1 MKDDGSRSKSAT
13 WIWWESCEVGVVG
26 GAGED
31 RHRAGSVDQRHPRHP
46 GHSAGLVPGRL
57 HRGPQP
63 RRVIYQWSGD
73 GSLAGLLAFGVWSAT
88 IASGEYANG
97 TMVLSMATVPRRLVL
112 VAAKLMAIATTAGA
126 GALVSA
132 LAALLIVLGVRAP
145 GAHGIGN
152 PASFVSVVLAVVTVA
167 VLGASI
173 GLITRS
179 PSASIVIVALALLLP
194 RAASGLLGGLEPWV
208 VGASP
213 DTVITQIVGG
223 VQLPASQTYPAG
235 TWAAVL
241 TMAAAAAVVAG
252 GSALMFI
259 RRDG

>member
-1 MKDDGSRSKSAT
+1 VKSAWWAELVKIAT
-13 WIWWESCEVGVVG
+13 VRGQWISAVLATLAIPLASFLVVSTGGLSPGESSTS
-26 GAGED
+26 GA
-31 RHRAGSVDQRHPRHP
+31 ATGSM
-46 GHSAGLVPGRL
+46 
-57 HRGPQP
+57 
-63 RRVIYQWSGD
+63 
-73 GSLAGLLAFGVWSAT
+73 AGLLAFGVWSTT

-97 TMVLSMATVPRRLVL
+97 TMVLSLATVPRRLVL
-112 VAAKLMAIATTAGA
+112 VAAKLLAVATTAGA
-126 GALVSA
+126 GAVISA
-132 LAALLIVLGVRAP
+132 LAGLLIVLGVRAP
-145 GAHGIGN
+145 DAHGIGN
-152 PASFVSVVLAVVTVA
+152 PASLVSIVVAVVTVA

-213 DTVITQIVGG
+213 DTVVTQIVGG

-241 TMAAAAAVVAG
+241 TMAAAAVVVAG
-252 GSALMFI
+252 GSALVFV

>member
-1 MKDDGSRSKSAT
+1 VRSAWWAELVKITTVRGQWIGAILAT
-13 WIWWESCEVGVVG
+13 LATPLASFLVVSTG
-26 GAGED
+26 GLSSGET
-31 RHRAGSVDQRHPRHP
+31 ST
-46 GHSAGLVPGRL
+46 
-57 HRGPQP
+57 
-63 RRVIYQWSGD
+63 SGAAT

-88 IASGEYANG
+88 ITAGEYANG
-97 TMVLSMATVPRRLVL
+97 TMVSSLATVPRRLVL
-112 VAAKLMAIATTAGA
+112 VAAKLLAVATVAGV

-132 LAALLIVLGVRAP
+132 LAALLIVIGVRAP

-152 PASFVSVVLAVVTVA
+152 PASLVSIVVAVVTVA

-173 GLITRS
+173 GLMTRS
-179 PSASIVIVALALLLP
+179 PSGSIVIVSLALLLP

-213 DTVITQIVGG
+213 ATVVTQIVGG
-223 VQLPASQTYPAG
+223 VQLPASQIYPAG
-235 TWAAVL
+235 MWAAAL

-252 GSALMFI
+252 ASALLFV